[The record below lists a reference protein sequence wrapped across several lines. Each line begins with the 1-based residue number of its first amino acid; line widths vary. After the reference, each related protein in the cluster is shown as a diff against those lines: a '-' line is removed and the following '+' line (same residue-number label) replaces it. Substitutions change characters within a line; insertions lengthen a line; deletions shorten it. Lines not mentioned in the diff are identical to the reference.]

1 MYKHK
6 LRKYITKCNGESE
19 IAARSAP
26 GKSGLFNP
34 REENPRH
41 LLCYIV
47 TRKLRFYKHAR
58 RETQPQRRAP
68 FISSV
73 LHVSNASLSA
83 PRSVILKTLRTVPEI
98 PVETVY
104 KSGGAYNILSERRHA
119 AVLWLRKSKQPRG
132 TGFFMF
138 QRLRRT
144 SLARFINPKSSQY
157 PRRSFLRCRV
167 PRSNDERGRE
177 SERDGGAARKFR
189 ARVGRELGF
198 ELLYI
203 NITSGDPAAL
213 PCKPRRTPHLEG
225 WKRGK
230 KVDRTRAAC
239 CAIVNT
245 LHISRTI
252 RQPSDLRGT
261 FSTARALSL
270 HPSAAYRRFAISRN
284 RLYEGAGWNGL
295 SSHVY
300 THPRSYVLPR
310 TRNIAGFSF
319 DSFRFVKSPNVAR
332 FCPAIY
338 FIAIQS
344 WPANDARV
352 YLPPPRLF
360 FPPFSFLFPI
370 LPPTPAAPGARENQ
384 LQNFYRI

>member
-1 MYKHK
+1 M
-6 LRKYITKCNGESE
+6 
-19 IAARSAP
+19 
-26 GKSGLFNP
+26 
-34 REENPRH
+34 
-41 LLCYIV
+41 
-47 TRKLRFYKHAR
+47 
-58 RETQPQRRAP
+58 
-68 FISSV
+68 
-73 LHVSNASLSA
+73 
-83 PRSVILKTLRTVPEI
+83 
-98 PVETVY
+98 ETVY
-104 KSGGAYNILSERRHA
+104 KSVGAYNILSERGHA
-119 AVLWLRKSKQPRG
+119 AVLWLQKSKQPRG

-157 PRRSFLRCRV
+157 PRRSFLRCRE
-167 PRSNDERGRE
+167 PRSSDERGRE
-177 SERDGGAARKFR
+177 SGTKIPR

-252 RQPSDLRGT
+252 RRPSDLRGT

-270 HPSAAYRRFAISRN
+270 QPSAAYRRFAISRN
-284 RLYEGAGWNGL
+284 RLCEGAGWNGL

-300 THPRSYVLPR
+300 TQPRSYGLPR
-310 TRNIAGFSF
+310 TRNIAGFHSIL
-319 DSFRFVKSPNVAR
+319 SVSLNRRTSRFYPAR

-352 YLPPPRLF
+352 YSPPPRLF
-360 FPPFSFLFPI
+360 FPPFSFLLPA
-370 LPPTPAAPGARENQ
+370 LPPPAAEPRARETNYKIFTEYNKCPPVPSPLCPHCLGQ
-384 LQNFYRI
+384 